1 MATVQELIALQE
13 VRGSNFDKFVATIKK
28 APLERRTEEFYVGKR
43 NELVGLWQTFEK
55 AENQIRNDPSLPEDD
70 PYIAENLHKNIG
82 EKFSSTI
89 DYIEAELDK
98 LKSAKSRPGP
108 TEKAQKT
115 SSEVQTSVQV
125 EEPASAQVEG
135 LARRIKARMAA
146 LMRHLQ
152 SLDNIETGQSNQ
164 FYGIKEETIK
174 KLWSQIT
181 DLYEEIWQQ
190 IEDPSRIGLDQDSY
204 DSLEDTVQH
213 NLIRLAV
220 LKDKCSDN
228 ATNAPLLG
236 TTPQRPK
243 NVVSQNEFVSHLA
256 LTEENYKTAWML
268 LQDRYNN
275 KRILVSTLVEKII
288 NQPTGISS
296 TASIKALHDTTRECM
311 LALKNLDIDTS
322 SWDALLIQLITKKL
336 DQTLYIRF
344 MQSLTKPKEVP
355 TMNELFAFLELQ
367 FESMESIGKVA
378 TTQKG
383 SSKTVSSIASV
394 EDNSKCSLCKNGH
407 HPIYRCKQFLAM
419 RESERLKWVQQHKMC
434 TNCFKYKHNTLLHL
448 PSKSKTSSI
457 ASNQSPTTRNDAAPV
472 NTAAISSA
480 SVEDQKNVILATAKV
495 IIKAANGMSGE
506 FRAVLDSGS
515 QAFVLPTIIPAQPNH
530 DLDITKWQIPQNIKL
545 ADPNFNT
552 QGKVDILLGAEF
564 YFSLMQPGTIK
575 LSGNQPILQNTALGW
590 IVGGLIEQT
599 STDVTP
605 AALTCAIFD
614 SETSLEQAIE
624 KLWKL
629 EEVEASEEV
638 MSPLEKLC
646 ESHYNQHVQTDEYG
660 RFIVRL
666 PFRESPTA
674 LGKSH
679 AMAYNRFMSLE
690 RRLLQKEDIR
700 SQYIKF
706 MQEYEQLGH
715 MQTIDVGTVSNK
727 KYFIP
732 HHCVLK
738 PDSTTTKLRV
748 VFDAS
753 AKTSSSCSLNDLM
766 YTGPTVQSEL
776 FSILLRFRL
785 PKFVFTTDIE
795 KMYKQILLH
804 PDDQKYQ
811 LIIWREDTT
820 HPVSYYKLN
829 TVTYDTR
836 TAPYLATKC
845 LQKIADDNMDRYP
858 LGSKM
863 LKENFYMDDG
873 LSGADSL
880 STALETQKEL
890 IAILK
895 QHGFNLRKWSS
906 NFLRLLKDIPHSD
919 REVNLDLDE
928 NINKTIKTFGV
939 ILDASSRP
947 ILRED
952 KYRPSSISKRS
963 VTSELAKLF
972 DPLGLLAPVV
982 VKSKIFIQQLWQ
994 FTLDWD
1000 EPLPNQTLCYL
1011 ENISM

>member
-1 MATVQELIALQE
+1 
-13 VRGSNFDKFVATIKK
+13 
-28 APLERRTEEFYVGKR
+28 
-43 NELVGLWQTFEK
+43 
-55 AENQIRNDPSLPEDD
+55 
-70 PYIAENLHKNIG
+70 
-82 EKFSSTI
+82 
-89 DYIEAELDK
+89 
-98 LKSAKSRPGP
+98 
-108 TEKAQKT
+108 
-115 SSEVQTSVQV
+115 
-125 EEPASAQVEG
+125 
-135 LARRIKARMAA
+135 
-146 LMRHLQ
+146 
-152 SLDNIETGQSNQ
+152 
-164 FYGIKEETIK
+164 
-174 KLWSQIT
+174 
-181 DLYEEIWQQ
+181 
-190 IEDPSRIGLDQDSY
+190 
-204 DSLEDTVQH
+204 
-213 NLIRLAV
+213 
-220 LKDKCSDN
+220 
-228 ATNAPLLG
+228 
-236 TTPQRPK
+236 
-243 NVVSQNEFVSHLA
+243 
-256 LTEENYKTAWML
+256 
-268 LQDRYNN
+268 
-275 KRILVSTLVEKII
+275 
-288 NQPTGISS
+288 
-296 TASIKALHDTTRECM
+296 
-311 LALKNLDIDTS
+311 
-322 SWDALLIQLITKKL
+322 
-336 DQTLYIRF
+336 
-344 MQSLTKPKEVP
+344 
-355 TMNELFAFLELQ
+355 
-367 FESMESIGKVA
+367 
-378 TTQKG
+378 
-383 SSKTVSSIASV
+383 
-394 EDNSKCSLCKNGH
+394 
-407 HPIYRCKQFLAM
+407 M

-434 TNCFKYKHNTLLHL
+434 TNCFKYDHVSKTCTSSNCKICSNKHNTLLHL

-457 ASNQSPTTRNDAAPV
+457 ASNQSPTTRNDAASV

-495 IIKAANGMSGE
+495 IIKAANGMLGE

-515 QAFVLPTIIPAQPNH
+515 QVNLVTERLIKKLSLRTRDASLAIEGVGKTQRKAYHRVNVQMLSNNSEFSTDLEAFVLPAIIPAQPNH
-530 DLDITKWQIPQNIKL
+530 DLDISKWQIPQNIKL

-575 LSGNQPILQNTALGW
+575 LSGNQPIIQNTALGW

-629 EEVEASEEV
+629 EEVEASEKV

-715 MQTIDVGTVSNK
+715 MQKIDVGTVSNP

-738 PDSTTTKLRV
+738 PDSTTIKLRV

-753 AKTSSSCSLNDLM
+753 AKTSSGCSLNDLM

-795 KMYKQILLH
+795 KMYRQILLH

-829 TVTYDTR
+829 TVTYGTR

-880 STALETQKEL
+880 STALESQTEL

-906 NFLRLLKDIPHSD
+906 NSLRLLKDIPHSD

-928 NINKTIKTFGV
+928 NINKTIKT
-939 ILDASSRP
+939 
-947 ILRED
+947 
-952 KYRPSSISKRS
+952 
-963 VTSELAKLF
+963 
-972 DPLGLLAPVV
+972 LG
-982 VKSKIFIQQLWQ
+982 
-994 FTLDWD
+994 
-1000 EPLPNQTLCYL
+1000 
-1011 ENISM
+1011 

>member
-1 MATVQELIALQE
+1 MWYLKT
-13 VRGSNFDKFVATIKK
+13 
-28 APLERRTEEFYVGKR
+28 
-43 NELVGLWQTFEK
+43 
-55 AENQIRNDPSLPEDD
+55 
-70 PYIAENLHKNIG
+70 NLSG
-82 EKFSSTI
+82 E
-89 DYIEAELDK
+89 ADK
-98 LKSAKSRPGP
+98 L
-108 TEKAQKT
+108 
-115 SSEVQTSVQV
+115 
-125 EEPASAQVEG
+125 
-135 LARRIKARMAA
+135 L
-146 LMRHLQ
+146 
-152 SLDNIETGQSNQ
+152 
-164 FYGIKEETIK
+164 
-174 KLWSQIT
+174 
-181 DLYEEIWQQ
+181 
-190 IEDPSRIGLDQDSY
+190 
-204 DSLEDTVQH
+204 
-213 NLIRLAV
+213 
-220 LKDKCSDN
+220 
-228 ATNAPLLG
+228 
-236 TTPQRPK
+236 
-243 NVVSQNEFVSHLA
+243 SHLA

-296 TASIKALHDTTRECM
+296 IASIKSLHDTTRECM
-311 LALKNLDIDTS
+311 LALKN
-322 SWDALLIQLITKKL
+322 LIQLITKKL

-367 FESMESIGKVA
+367 FESMESIGKVT

-434 TNCFKYKHNTLLHL
+434 KNCFKYDHVSKACTSSNCKICSNKHNTLLHL

-480 SVEDQKNVILATAKV
+480 SVEDQNNVILATAKV
-495 IIKAANGMSGE
+495 IIKVANGMSGE

-515 QAFVLPTIIPAQPNH
+515 QVNLVTERLIKKLSLRTRDASLAIEGVGKTQRKAYHRVNVQMLSNNSEFSTDLEAQPNH
-530 DLDITKWQIPQNIKL
+530 DLDISKWQIPQNIKL

-575 LSGNQPILQNTALGW
+575 LSGTQPILQNTALGW
-590 IVGGLIEQT
+590 IVGGLIEQS

-629 EEVEASEEV
+629 VEVEASEKV

-646 ESHYNQHVQTDEYG
+646 ETHYNQHVQTDEYG

-679 AMAYNRFMSLE
+679 AMAYNRFMGLE

-715 MQTIDVGTVSNK
+715 MQKIDVGT
-727 KYFIP
+727 
-732 HHCVLK
+732 
-738 PDSTTTKLRV
+738 
-748 VFDAS
+748 
-753 AKTSSSCSLNDLM
+753 
-766 YTGPTVQSEL
+766 
-776 FSILLRFRL
+776 
-785 PKFVFTTDIE
+785 
-795 KMYKQILLH
+795 
-804 PDDQKYQ
+804 
-811 LIIWREDTT
+811 
-820 HPVSYYKLN
+820 
-829 TVTYDTR
+829 
-836 TAPYLATKC
+836 
-845 LQKIADDNMDRYP
+845 KIADDNMDRYP

-863 LKENFYMDDG
+863 LKENFYIDDG

-895 QHGFNLRKWSS
+895 QHDSNSS
-906 NFLRLLKDIPHSD
+906 INSNSVTGKAEL
-919 REVNLDLDE
+919 E
-928 NINKTIKTFGV
+928 NPFKVKQNGSIYTY
-939 ILDASSRP
+939 SSRKNSP
-947 ILRED
+947 INN
-952 KYRPSSISKRS
+952 KC
-963 VTSELAKLF
+963 TSW
-972 DPLGLLAPVV
+972 
-982 VKSKIFIQQLWQ
+982 FIHSYTRFNYTHTPASTT
-994 FTLDWD
+994 FT
-1000 EPLPNQTLCYL
+1000 
-1011 ENISM
+1011 S